1 MKTYIF
7 VRHGYADDDGH
18 LLEPE
23 TARISILAKKL
34 LRFGVRQDTSV
45 MFTSPIRRVRQTASL
60 LMVGCGLSNVV
71 PCEALGRDINFLQPK
86 DCLDVLLHAES
97 VGQNADVGIFV
108 GHASLRDLIS
118 CIVEQKKIVRPEM
131 PPLDRAHALVFT
143 EGVWHNVT
151 PVE

>member
-1 MKTYIF
+1 MYVF
-7 VRHGYADDDGH
+7 VRHGYADEDGY
-18 LLEPE
+18 LLESE
-23 TARISILAKKL
+23 AARISILAKKL
-34 LRFGVRQDTSV
+34 LQFGITQDTSV
-45 MFTSPIRRVRQTASL
+45 MFTSPIRRARQTASL

-86 DCLDVLLHAES
+86 DCVDALLCAES

-118 CIVEQKKIVRPEM
+118 YIVEQKKIPKPEM
-131 PPLDRAHALVFT
+131 PPLDRAHAFVFA